1 MKLKIIG
8 LIVLLLVL
16 LIFALQN
23 IQTVTLRFLFWQ
35 AETSAVLSI
44 LFSFLIGFL
53 VGWLIH
59 FGKPP
64 QKPTRPRI

>member
-35 AETSAVLSI
+35 TETSTVLSI

-53 VGWLIH
+53 VGWLIR

-64 QKPTRPRI
+64 QKPTPQRF